1 MGQAAVSWLLPF
13 LPMLDMGSSS
23 AELRR
28 AGNEHRQF
36 VPANYHPTQDGFVL
50 VAVGSDVQWQRLVRE
65 PMFSSLARKELLTNE
80 RRRARKA
87 QLHQELATLTRPHT
101 LAEVQAVL
109 ARAEVPHF
117 PSTLLSEVLNL
128 PCG

>member
-65 PMFSSLARKELLTNE
+65 PMFSSLARKELLTSDDPE
-80 RRRARKA
+80 VRAAAVGGMAGQRM
-87 QLHQELATLTRPHT
+87 HPWPWPMPRP
-101 LAEVQAVL
+101 
-109 ARAEVPHF
+109 RPF
-117 PSTLLSEVLNL
+117 PE
-128 PCG
+128 